1 MLRNATVAGS
11 PRDYLDEYM
20 ERGYVVETEFDVYP
34 DVGTSAKASVTK
46 TLEYSYDDF
55 ALALLAREMGDQE
68 NYEYFMERSGNYRN
82 LFDRETGLMRGR
94 MESSEVESEF
104 ERQF

>member
-1 MLRNATVAGS
+1 MLQNATVAGS

-34 DVGTSAKASVTK
+34 DVGTSAKASGTK

-55 ALALLAREMGDQE
+55 ALALMAREMGEQE
-68 NYEYFMERSGNYRN
+68 NFEYVMEKGRNYRKRS
-82 LFDRETGLMRGR
+82 DSEKGLMNGR
-94 MESSEVESEF
+94 VGEGEDES
-104 ERQF
+104 Q